1 MTVYNN
7 DTDYSELI
15 KEAASSGD
23 YVKAAQYEQS
33 RNEKIDSENLSYQKT
48 NDYSGWL
55 DSTDYG
61 TVIQNK
67 IKNGAS
73 KESVADSLKK
83 RVKKASGT
91 KGMEQYAY
99 DDIYENA
106 VRYLMTG
113 NVFKYDSERPEYKSN
128 YTGEMRSV
136 LSDIKKTEDF
146 SYDPLDDELYGF
158 IKSEYSKAGR
168 RAMEDMLG
176 SLAANTGGIAS
187 SYAASAAGQSYDYY
201 NLQLAEKI
209 PELYALAYNRY
220 QDKNDLMFDRLAALS
235 GLEGTDYK
243 RYRDSAEDFESDR
256 EAAYEAF
263 LSSIDNDYRYR
274 ELEQNIFE
282 SDRSYD
288 RSIYESDRDY
298 ARDIFESDRAYEMD
312 EAALR
317 QKENEQQ
324 QKENQNK
331 IDTALKKWD
340 TLGYLDPESAAILGL
355 PAGLNS
361 SDYLYRRA
369 QIQKLGRN

>member
-1 MTVYNN
+1 MRT
-7 DTDYSELI
+7 TI
-15 KEAASSGD
+15 F
-23 YVKAAQYEQS
+23 
-33 RNEKIDSENLSYQKT
+33 
-48 NDYSGWL
+48 
-55 DSTDYG
+55 
-61 TVIQNK
+61 
-67 IKNGAS
+67 
-73 KESVADSLKK
+73 
-83 RVKKASGT
+83 
-91 KGMEQYAY
+91 M
-99 DDIYENA
+99 
-106 VRYLMTG
+106 
-113 NVFKYDSERPEYKSN
+113 KSN

-331 IDTALKKWD
+331 IDNALKKWD